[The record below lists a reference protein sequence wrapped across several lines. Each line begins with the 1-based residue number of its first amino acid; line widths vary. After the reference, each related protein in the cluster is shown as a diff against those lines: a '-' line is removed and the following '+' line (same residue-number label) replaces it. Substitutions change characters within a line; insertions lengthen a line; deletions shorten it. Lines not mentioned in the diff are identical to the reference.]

1 MPAKL
6 VFRVHAMQR
15 MYERGITADD
25 VREVVESGEAIEMY
39 PEDLPYPSRL
49 MLGWR
54 GTRPIHVVVAENQE
68 EDEVVVVTVYEP
80 EEALWAPGFRRRKS

>member
-1 MPAKL
+1 
-6 VFRVHAMQR
+6 